1 MKRSCFGRSKEH
13 QGMSNQLMQD
23 KSIDFKNEINS
34 SSKEGGGVPS
44 GFVLKLYQ
52 MVNNAPDEVISV
64 CEICVI
70 FFCGE
75 RKSIFSYSEY

>member
-1 MKRSCFGRSKEH
+1 
-13 QGMSNQLMQD
+13 MSNQLMQD
-23 KSIDFKNEINS
+23 QSNDFKNEYLS

-64 CEICVI
+64 RGKYLRLLSFSSVKRAKA
-70 FFCGE
+70 FFRIVGTE
-75 RKSIFSYSEY
+75 PMKIQY

>member
-1 MKRSCFGRSKEH
+1 MRGSCFGNKEH
-13 QGMSNQLMQD
+13 QGMANKLMQD
-23 KSIDFKNEINS
+23 SLDFKNEINS

-64 CEICVI
+64 RIFVILFCE
-70 FFCGE
+70 E
-75 RKSIFSYSEY
+75 RKRDFSV

>member
-1 MKRSCFGRSKEH
+1 MANK
-13 QGMSNQLMQD
+13 LMQD
-23 KSIDFKNEINS
+23 SLDFKNEINS

-64 CEICVI
+64 RIFVILFCE
-70 FFCGE
+70 E
-75 RKSIFSYSEY
+75 RKRDFSV